1 MGNTKAGFRA
11 LREQVGYSQQALAD
25 AMGVNVRSVK
35 RWEHEGCPYDAPADA
50 WELLEEQLD
59 MQRRMTAYV
68 VETAESAAKELGKDA
83 VAIPITYYRD
93 QTMYDEHGRDEGY
106 FGVANAN
113 ARAAGSALEQ
123 RGFVVE
129 YRYPEEGAV
138 RTPDSRY

>member
-1 MGNTKAGFRA
+1 MGCTKAGFRA

-50 WELLEEQLD
+50 WELLEKRLD
-59 MQRRMTAYV
+59 VQRKMAAHA
-68 VETAESAAKELGKDA
+68 VEVAEAAASELGKDA
-83 VAIPITYYRD
+83 VMAPITYYRD
-93 QTMYDEHGRDEGY
+93 QAMYDDHGRDEGY

-113 ARAAGSALEQ
+113 ARAAGDALEQ
-123 RGFVVE
+123 RGFAVE

-138 RTPDSRY
+138 RTPGSRY